1 MNGLSYTVCSTHLHT
16 NLVMADIFG
25 TNGSNRL
32 FGTGGDDNIQALG
45 GATTELLV
53 RQGMT
58 PSTVVKVLIR

>member
-32 FGTGGDDNIQALG
+32 FGTDGDDNIQALG
-45 GATTELLV
+45 GQ
-53 RQGMT
+53 RQNYWFGR
-58 PSTVVKVLIR
+58 K